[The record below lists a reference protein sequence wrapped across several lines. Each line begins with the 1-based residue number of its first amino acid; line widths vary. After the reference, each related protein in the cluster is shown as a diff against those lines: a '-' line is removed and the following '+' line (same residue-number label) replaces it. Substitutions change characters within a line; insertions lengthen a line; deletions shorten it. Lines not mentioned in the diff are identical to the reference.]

1 MSSRK
6 QGWTG
11 LLKQEGSDFLA
22 WARDERVLSLKF
34 DVLAKALS
42 SLLCERVRTPEE
54 AHEVWEAVPA
64 VLGRCNEQATYEK
77 PGAACA
83 YAWLHLLERYVRT
96 WFALERL
103 VESNCLPM
111 GRKGVRALDV
121 GTGPGP
127 AAFAIHDFYV
137 AMVEFSEA
145 IDNPK
150 WRQPPLLTCV
160 EFDGSTNQFRHQ
172 LTEILYQ
179 QTGQESG
186 SVFSVA
192 SALHDFR
199 KLEPT
204 RERRQYFEILR
215 REEDVYFDDVA
226 GQWNSDLVYMPDE
239 ANDMAQSLHR
249 YQLIT
254 FSNFLTTSG
263 IVKSVEPNLV
273 EVLHDTTPGSVV
285 LVLGGRGGQ
294 YQEIYEHIDRLANAS
309 GFDLT
314 VENDTVSCSDSKLA
328 DQVYEQGQLFYEV
341 LQDLDHNADAATKTV
356 RRHFEREGPIP
367 IHSSEIRAYRK
378 W

>member
-6 QGWTG
+6 QGWTS
-11 LLKQEGSDFLA
+11 LLKREGSNFLA
-22 WARDERVLSLKF
+22 WARNERVLSLKF

-42 SLLCERVRTPEE
+42 SLLCERVRAPEE
-54 AHEVWEAVPA
+54 AREVWEAVPA
-64 VLGRCNEQATYEK
+64 VLGCCNEQATYEK

-96 WFALERL
+96 WLALERL
-103 VESNCLPM
+103 VQSHCLPM
-111 GRKGVRALDV
+111 GKNGVRALDV

-137 AMVEFSEA
+137 AMVEFSEV

-160 EFDGSTNQFRHQ
+160 EFDGSANQFRHQ
-172 LTEILYQ
+172 LAEMLYQ
-179 QTGQESG
+179 QVGQESDG
-186 SVFSVA
+186 VLSMT

-204 RERRQYFEILR
+204 WERKQHFEVLR
-215 REEDVYFDDVA
+215 REEVEYFDDVA
-226 GQWNSDLVYMPDE
+226 GRWDSDLVYMPDE

-249 YQLIT
+249 YRLVT
-254 FSNFLTTSG
+254 FSNFLTTPG

-273 EVLHDTTPGSVV
+273 EMLHDAAPGSVV
-285 LVLGGRGGQ
+285 LVLGGRGCQ
-294 YQEIYEHIDRLANAS
+294 YQEIYEYTDRLANAS

-314 VENDTVSCSDSKLA
+314 VENDTVSCSDSELA
-328 DQVYEQGQLFYEV
+328 GQVYEQGQLFYKV
-341 LQDLDHNADAATKTV
+341 LQDLDHNADTATKTV